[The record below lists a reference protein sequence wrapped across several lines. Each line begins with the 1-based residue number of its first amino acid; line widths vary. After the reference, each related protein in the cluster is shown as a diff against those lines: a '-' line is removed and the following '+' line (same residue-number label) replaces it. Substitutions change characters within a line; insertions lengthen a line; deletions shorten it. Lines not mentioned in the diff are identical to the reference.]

1 MVGVK
6 IVDIGTRLFIDCSK
20 IYINLKLQDAEMFFF
35 GLPTARLNREG
46 IEEDVIVLPILCL
59 RRHAVKMS
67 TLCKH
72 ATYF

>member
-1 MVGVK
+1 M
-6 IVDIGTRLFIDCSK
+6 DCSK

-46 IEEDVIVLPILCL
+46 IEDVIVLPILCL
-59 RRHAVKMS
+59 RLHALKMS
-67 TLCKH
+67 TFCKH